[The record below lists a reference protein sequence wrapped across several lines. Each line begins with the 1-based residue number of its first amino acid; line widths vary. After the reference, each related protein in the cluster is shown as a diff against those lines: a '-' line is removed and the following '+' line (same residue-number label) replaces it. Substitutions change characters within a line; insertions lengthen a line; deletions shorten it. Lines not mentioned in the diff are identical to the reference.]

1 MGPVTFLRVPKIS
14 KIDFK
19 ACYQETQGFPVAA
32 L

>member
-19 ACYQETQGFPVAA
+19 DCYQETQEFPVAA